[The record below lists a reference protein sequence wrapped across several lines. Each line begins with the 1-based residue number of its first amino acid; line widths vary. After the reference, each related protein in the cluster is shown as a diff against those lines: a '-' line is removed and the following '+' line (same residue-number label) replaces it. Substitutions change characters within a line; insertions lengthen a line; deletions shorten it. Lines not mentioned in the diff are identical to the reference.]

1 MTTAPIAT
9 QVPGRKKKSGTR
21 KKVKAATSSFETLQK
36 TKAAGLSEFGKSK
49 RTQSA
54 YAGYIE
60 RGKKFL
66 ADLIKEREKNGEEI
80 VCAQGIDTKILSKAF
95 GIPNQYSTLALELYL
110 TQKCFTE
117 GFGKSTSDGIHGAF
131 TYHWDHM

>member
-1 MTTAPIAT
+1 MTVIST
-9 QVPGRKKKSGTR
+9 QGLGRKRKVATR
-21 KKVKAATSSFETLQK
+21 KKAKVATSSFEILQK
-36 TKAAGLSEFGKSK
+36 AKAAGLSEFGKSK

-54 YAGYIE
+54 YTGYIE

-66 ADLIKEREKNGEEI
+66 ADLIKEREKNGEGI
-80 VCAQGIDTKILSKAF
+80 VCAKGIDTKTLSKAF
-95 GIPNQYSTLALELYL
+95 DIPNKYSTLALELYL

-131 TYHWDHM
+131 TFHWDHM